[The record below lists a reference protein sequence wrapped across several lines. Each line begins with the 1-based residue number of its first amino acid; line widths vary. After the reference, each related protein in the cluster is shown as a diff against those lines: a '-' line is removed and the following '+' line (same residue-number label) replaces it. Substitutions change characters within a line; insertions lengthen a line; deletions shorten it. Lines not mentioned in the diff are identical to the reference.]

1 MSEIIDIK
9 NVKYDYGKFK
19 ILSKASS
26 SELTITPYDTAQTTL
41 QCNINE
47 YYRLD
52 SETNTLDK
60 YFLP

>member
-26 SELTITPYDTAQTTL
+26 SELTITPYDTA
-41 QCNINE
+41 
-47 YYRLD
+47 
-52 SETNTLDK
+52 
-60 YFLP
+60 